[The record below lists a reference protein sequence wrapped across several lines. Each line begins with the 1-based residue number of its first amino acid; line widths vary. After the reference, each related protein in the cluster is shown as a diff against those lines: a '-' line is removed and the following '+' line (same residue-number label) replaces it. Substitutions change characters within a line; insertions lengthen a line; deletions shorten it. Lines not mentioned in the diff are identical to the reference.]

1 MKFLLSLAA
10 AICLI
15 AAPVHAQVNAGT
27 VITVSG
33 FADIKADNDQA
44 VATFYVEEQDKDKA
58 AAASRVNQKM
68 KAGTELI
75 KKEDPQAL
83 LTTRGYYTY
92 PMYSDENPGPNLPH
106 KRVQIGWRAGQY
118 LEVKTQ
124 NLKQLPATAA
134 AAQKTLALNGLSF
147 GLSEAA
153 AKKFEAARLEAGY
166 KNFMERVGAIARAM
180 GHKESDAAIESLN
193 FDGNDAPERNFAAAP
208 MMMAKAGPRDVDV
221 SESSFEPGVTTLNIR
236 VIGKVRFH

>member
-1 MKFLLSLAA
+1 MKFLLALAA
-10 AICLI
+10 AAALI

-33 FADIKADNDQA
+33 IADVKADNDQA

-75 KKEDPQAL
+75 KKEDPQAQ
-83 LTTRGYYTY
+83 LTTRGYFTY
-92 PMYSDENPGPNLPH
+92 PMYSDENPGPNQPR
-106 KRVQIGWRAGQY
+106 KRVQTGWRVGQY

-124 NLKQLPATAA
+124 NLKQLPSVAA
-134 AAQKTLALNGLSF
+134 DAQKTLALNGLSF
-147 GLSEAA
+147 GLSDAA

-166 KNFMERVGAIARAM
+166 KDFMERVGAIARTM
-180 GHKESDAAIESLN
+180 GHKESDASIESLD
-193 FDGNDAPERNFAAAP
+193 FDGNDTPGRNFAAPALF
-208 MMMAKAGPRDVDV
+208 AKAVPQNADVA
-221 SESSFEPGVTTLNIR
+221 ESSFEPGVTTLNIR
-236 VIGKVRFH
+236 VVGKVRFH